1 MTTPAE
7 KTRLAEQEQRIAMM
21 VTQFRQHRYV
31 VAPHVLNPQSA
42 VLATSYALLQQH
54 FPDYYELEKHFGAAV
69 GRYADAFSETLLLQ
83 LQPLVEQVT
92 GLKLLPCYSYLRIYG
107 KGAELQ
113 KHLDRPS
120 CEISTSLTLGF
131 SAPGLWPL
139 WVAAEGEDKPISLAP
154 GDMLVYRGA
163 NRFRGNSG
171 CRHSC
176 TTLMRM
182 ANIPTSNLTAA
193 NASVRLISTAC
204 SENSSAP
211 PVSADMISKSRC
223 SLMRPVPV
231 AVASCSVT
239 VTVLRVIPVS
249 DRQRD
254 VDPVPMRHA
263 RVPVPRGNQRALA
276 AMQ

>member
-7 KTRLAEQEQRIAMM
+7 KTRLAEQEQRVAMM

-54 FPDYYELEKHFGAAV
+54 FPDYYELEKNFGAAV

-131 SAPGLWPL
+131 SAADFWPL
-139 WVAAEGEDKPISLAP
+139 WVAAEGKDKPISLAP

-163 NRFRGNSG
+163 DVPHWREPFQGEFWVQTFLHYVDANGQYTDFKFDGRERIGPFDK
-171 CRHSC
+171 H
-176 TTLMRM
+176 RM
-182 ANIPTSNLTAA
+182 QRKFQRP
-193 NASVRLISTAC
+193 ASVGRHDQQITVQPD
-204 SENSSAP
+204 AP
-211 PVSADMISKSRC
+211 CPCGSGKLFRDCHGAAGN
-223 SLMRPVPV
+223 P
-231 AVASCSVT
+231 
-239 VTVLRVIPVS
+239 RV
-249 DRQRD
+249 
-254 VDPVPMRHA
+254 
-263 RVPVPRGNQRALA
+263 
-276 AMQ
+276 